1 MPLPKDCC
9 YHLPNLEGEVQNKA
23 VLYARIMEKNSY
35 AKQQKN
41 PIFYSDLAEQPL
53 CCMFS
58 SAGSLETGKF
68 ILIYLFKLK
77 ILVVTS
83 EVYVYYQLQCTCH
96 SFGWKGSQG
105 RI

>member
-1 MPLPKDCC
+1 
-9 YHLPNLEGEVQNKA
+9 
-23 VLYARIMEKNSY
+23 MEKTSY
-35 AKQQKN
+35 AKQQKP
-41 PIFYSDLAEQPL
+41 PIFHTDPAEQTL
-53 CCMFS
+53 CCTFL

-77 ILVVTS
+77 ILAMTS

-96 SFGWKGSQG
+96 SFGWKESQG